1 MKFSDL
7 SIRAKLVTGAGV
19 LFAVSMAGLIAG
31 GIALMYQTAGTE
43 AQERA
48 RALVASYS
56 QMASGQ
62 LGGIVNMTQGVGA
75 AIEGAIGGEVIDRD
89 QLGRIMTQAIEAR
102 PTLMGMTLA
111 FEPNQPDGR
120 DAEFVGHAYSDA
132 TGRFVPYFAR
142 PNGELIVEQLDMSPE
157 AGTGDW
163 YDLPI
168 KENRNTLVPPYSYTV
183 GGKTVLMTTVS
194 VVIRK
199 GEQPVGI
206 LTSDLT
212 LDTIAGVIGQLK
224 PFGVGTVQII
234 SNNGLWIVNPDPTL
248 AGTAVE
254 AGVAAALQ
262 DTARMEQG
270 MAYVDA
276 EGVQQFAVTTQMQFP
291 GVPETWTMIM
301 QVPLGTIY
309 AGVDNTRNL
318 AIGAAAIL
326 ALVAL
331 GLVWF
336 GAGFISGP
344 ISKMTAI
351 MRELAQGK
359 YDLDVPYQQ
368 GKDEIGNMARAVEV
382 FRENGLKISQMTE
395 AEAARIVADEQQR
408 RAMMTDLQAAFGEV
422 VDAAIAGDFTKRVHA
437 EFPDAELNSLAR
449 SVNSLVETV
458 DSGVSETGIVLGALA
473 QTDLTVRMQGN
484 FSGAFAKLKND
495 ANAVAETLSDVVG
508 QLKHTSRSIK
518 TATGEI
524 LSGANDL
531 SERTTK
537 QAATIEE
544 TSAAMEQLAHTVLQN
559 ADRARDANADAQ
571 LVSRTAE
578 EGGEVMSRATKAM
591 EQISTS
597 SGKISNIIGLIDDI
611 AFQTNL
617 LALNASVEAARAG
630 DAGKGFAVVAVEVRR
645 LAQSAAQASSD
656 VKALIEASSGEV
668 GAGTRLVAEA
678 AAKLAAM
685 LEAARSNSTLMEG
698 MARDSR
704 EQAAAIEEVTVA
716 VRQMDEMTQH
726 NAALVEETNAAIEQT
741 EAQASEL
748 DRIVAVFR
756 TDDRSAPVQ
765 SAAARAS
772 RPAPRP
778 VATQKAAKAYL
789 SQGNAAVSAD
799 WDEF

>member
-7 SIRAKLVTGAGV
+7 SIRAKLVTGAGI
-19 LFAVSMAGLIAG
+19 LFAASMAGLIAG
-31 GIALMYQTAGTE
+31 GIALMYHTAGTE

-62 LGGIVNMTQGVGA
+62 LGGIVNMTEGVGA
-75 AIEGAIGGEVIDRD
+75 AIEGAMKGEVIDRD
-89 QLGRIMTQAIEAR
+89 QLGRIVTQAIEAR

-120 DAEFVGHAYSDA
+120 DAEFIGHAYSDA

-199 GEQPVGI
+199 DDKPIGI

-224 PFGVGTVQII
+224 PFGVGTVQLI

-248 AGTAVE
+248 AGTPVAPD
-254 AGVAAALQ
+254 VAAALK

-276 EGVQQFAVTTQMQFP
+276 AGVEQFAVTTQMVFP
-291 GVPETWTMIM
+291 GVPEQWTMIM
-301 QVPLGTIY
+301 QVPLATIY
-309 AGVDNTRNL
+309 AGVDSTRNL

-344 ISKMTAI
+344 IQKMTAI
-351 MRELAQGK
+351 MRQLAQGK

-473 QTDLTVRMQGN
+473 RTDLTVRMQGN

-508 QLKHTSRSIK
+508 QLKQTSRSIK

-668 GAGTRLVAEA
+668 GAGTKLVAEA

-685 LEAARSNSTLMEG
+685 LEAARSNSALMEG

-726 NAALVEETNAAIEQT
+726 NAALVEQTNAAIEQT

-748 DRIVAVFR
+748 DRIVAVFH
-756 TDDRSAPVQ
+756 TDDRSAAPQPTV
-765 SAAARAS
+765 SKPARPAS
-772 RPAPRP
+772 RPAS
-778 VATQKAAKAYL
+778 TQKAASAYL
-789 SQGNAAVSAD
+789 SRGNAAISAD

>member
-19 LFAVSMAGLIAG
+19 LFAASMAGLIAG

-48 RALVASYS
+48 KALLDSYS
-56 QMASGQ
+56 EMASGQ
-62 LGGIVNMTQGVGA
+62 LGGIVGMTQGAAA
-75 AIEGAIGGEVIDRD
+75 AIEGAMAGETIDRD
-89 QLGRIMTQAIEAR
+89 QLGRIVTQVLESR

-120 DAEFVGHAYSDA
+120 DAEFIGHPYSDEN
-132 TGRFVPYFAR
+132 GRFVPYFAR
-142 PNGELIVEQLDMSPE
+142 PNGEIIVEQLVMSPE

-163 YDLPI
+163 YDLPMR
-168 KENRNTLVPPYSYTV
+168 ENRNTLVPPYTYTV
-183 GGKTVLMTTVS
+183 GGKTVLMTTAS
-194 VVIRK
+194 VVVRK
-199 GEQPVGI
+199 GDKPIGI

-212 LDTIAGVIGQLK
+212 LDTVAGVISQLK
-224 PFGVGTVQII
+224 PFGVGSVQLV
-234 SNNGLWIVNPDPTL
+234 SNNGVWIVNPDPTL
-248 AGTAVE
+248 AGTPVSPE
-254 AGVAAALQ
+254 VATALL
-262 DTARMEQG
+262 DTERMAEG
-270 MAYVDA
+270 MNYVDPA
-276 EGVQQFAVTTQMQFP
+276 GVQQFVVTSKLQVP
-291 GVPETWTMIM
+291 GVPEQWTMIM
-301 QVPLGTIY
+301 QVPLATIY
-309 AGVDNTRNL
+309 AGVDQTRNL
-318 AIGAAAIL
+318 AVGAAAVL
-326 ALVAL
+326 ALIAL
-331 GLVWF
+331 ALVWF

-344 ISKMTAI
+344 IKKMTGI
-351 MRELAQGK
+351 MRELAQGR
-359 YDLDVPYQQ
+359 YDLEVPYQKGQ
-368 GKDEIGNMARAVEV
+368 DEIGSMARAVEV

-395 AEAARIVADEQQR
+395 AEAARIVADEQSR

-458 DSGVSETGIVLGALA
+458 DSGVSETGVVLGALA
-473 QTDLTVRMQGN
+473 RTDLTVRMQGN

-495 ANAVAETLSDVVG
+495 ANAVAETLSNVVG
-508 QLKHTSRSIK
+508 QLKLTSRSIK

-544 TSAAMEQLAHTVLQN
+544 TSAAMEQLATTVLQN
-559 ADRARDANADAQ
+559 ADRARDANSDAQ

-578 EGGEVMSRATKAM
+578 EGGEVMTRATLAM
-591 EQISTS
+591 EKISAS
-597 SGKISNIIGLIDDI
+597 SAKISNIIGLIDDI

-656 VKALIEASSGEV
+656 VKALIETSSGEV
-668 GAGTRLVAEA
+668 GAGTRLVREA
-678 AAKLAAM
+678 AAKLASM
-685 LEAARSNSTLMEG
+685 LDAARSNSALMDG
-698 MARDSR
+698 IARDSR

-741 EAQASEL
+741 ENQASEL
-748 DRIVAVFR
+748 ERLI
-756 TDDRSAPVQ
+756 SAFEIGDE
-765 SAAARAS
+765 
-772 RPAPRP
+772 RP
-778 VATQKAAKAYL
+778 VRRVMQAA
-789 SQGNAAVSAD
+789 
-799 WDEF
+799 E

>member
-75 AIEGAIGGEVIDRD
+75 AIEGAIQGPVIDRD
-89 QLGRIMTQAIEAR
+89 QLGRIVTQAIEAR

-120 DAEFVGHAYSDA
+120 DAEFIGHAYSDQA
-132 TGRFVPYFAR
+132 GRFVPYFAR

-199 GEQPVGI
+199 NEKPIGI

-234 SNNGLWIVNPDPTL
+234 SNNGLWIVNPDPAL
-248 AGTAVE
+248 AGTAV
-254 AGVAAALQ
+254 APDVAAALQ

-270 MAYVDA
+270 MAYADA
-276 EGVQQFAVTTQMQFP
+276 DGVQQFAVTTQMQFP
-291 GVPETWTMIM
+291 GVPEQWTMIM
-301 QVPLGTIY
+301 QVPLATIY

-344 ISKMTAI
+344 IQKMTAI

-359 YDLDVPYQQ
+359 HDLEVPYQQ

-473 QTDLTVRMQGN
+473 RTDLTVRMQGN

-508 QLKHTSRSIK
+508 QLKQTSRSIK

-668 GAGTRLVAEA
+668 GAGTKLVAEA

-685 LEAARSNSTLMEG
+685 LEAARSNSALMEG

-726 NAALVEETNAAIEQT
+726 NAALVEQTNAAIEQT

-748 DRIVAVFR
+748 DRIVAVFH
-756 TDDRSAPVQ
+756 TDDRSAAPQPAV
-765 SAAARAS
+765 SRS
-772 RPAPRP
+772 HRPAPRP
-778 VATQKAAKAYL
+778 VASQKAAKAYL
-789 SQGNAAVSAD
+789 SQGSAAISAD

>member
-75 AIEGAIGGEVIDRD
+75 AIEGAMQSEVIDRD
-89 QLGRIMTQAIEAR
+89 QLGRIVTQAIEAR

-120 DAEFVGHAYSDA
+120 DAEFIGHAYSDA

-194 VVIRK
+194 VVVRK
-199 GEQPVGI
+199 DDKPIGI

-224 PFGVGTVQII
+224 PFGVGTVQLI

-248 AGTAVE
+248 AGTPVAPD
-254 AGVAAALQ
+254 VAAALK

-276 EGVQQFAVTTQMQFP
+276 AGVQQFAVTTQMQFP
-291 GVPETWTMIM
+291 GVPEQWTMIM

-344 ISKMTAI
+344 IQKMTAI

-473 QTDLTVRMQGN
+473 RTDLTVRMQGN

-508 QLKHTSRSIK
+508 QLKQTSRSIK

-668 GAGTRLVAEA
+668 GAGTKLVAEA

-685 LEAARSNSTLMEG
+685 LEAARSNSALMEG

-726 NAALVEETNAAIEQT
+726 NAALVEQTNAAIEQT

-748 DRIVAVFR
+748 DRIVAVFH
-756 TDDRSAPVQ
+756 TDDRSAAPQPAV
-765 SAAARAS
+765 SKPS

-778 VATQKAAKAYL
+778 ASTQKAASAYL
-789 SQGNAAVSAD
+789 SQGNAAISAD